1 MCNYSVGNMFNKEKF
16 VRDCHLIRTKSPL
29 IHNITNYVAMDFS
42 ANTLLAIG
50 ASPLMSFC
58 PEEMGEIVQN
68 ANALV
73 VNIGCIDSQQIEA
86 MRIAVASAKKYGK
99 PWILDPVGIGVSG
112 IRRKICEDLMS
123 IEKPI
128 VIRGNAS
135 EIATISQQ
143 KVSSHGVD
151 SLEDSHNVVAV
162 AQQFSQKTGSVISIS
177 GETDYVIAGEQVAMI
192 KNGHWLMSK
201 VTAMGC
207 SASAI
212 TAAFVAVDDDAI
224 TAALNAM
231 ALMGVAGELAMKKS
245 NGTGSLRVNFLDEL
259 SSFSAETYSK
269 LVRYE

>member
-1 MCNYSVGNMFNKEKF
+1 MCNYNVGNMFNKDNF
-16 VRDCHLIRTKSPL
+16 VRDCNLIRTQTPL

-42 ANTLLAIG
+42 ANALLAIG

-58 PEEMGEIVQN
+58 PEEMDEIVRN

-73 VNIGCIDSQQIEA
+73 VNVGCLDNQQIEA
-86 MRIAVASAKKYGK
+86 MKIAVISAKKYDK

-112 IRRKICEDLMS
+112 IRRKICEDLIS

-135 EIATISQQ
+135 EIATISHQ

-151 SLEDSHNVVAV
+151 SLEESHNVVAV
-162 AQQFSQKTGSVISIS
+162 AQQFSLKTGSVISIS
-177 GETDYVIAGEQVAMI
+177 GETDCIIAGEQVAMI
-192 KNGHWLMSK
+192 KNGHYLMSK

-207 SASAI
+207 TASAI
-212 TAAFVAVDDDAI
+212 TGAFVAVDDDAF
-224 TAALNAM
+224 TAAQNAM

-245 NGTGSLRVNFLDEL
+245 NGTGSLRMNFLDEL
-259 SSFSAETYSK
+259 TSFSAETYSN
-269 LVRYE
+269 LVCYE